1 MCVYEMIKFQDNQ
14 DYLNNRKY
22 EIFQKYNIQSIL
34 YNYVFLNSHFQN
46 KEDLIFRVLKSISY

>member
-1 MCVYEMIKFQDNQ
+1 MIKFQDNQ